1 MTQATASSE
10 TTATGVSTPWR
21 MTVHN
26 IEACNC
32 RPGCNCQFTGFP
44 DDGGCEAM
52 IGGEVQEGSY
62 GDVALAGVRYVIA
75 FIYPKAIHEGGGN
88 VAVFIDERA
97 TPAQAD
103 AIAMILSGRAGGMPF
118 EALAGTVASLDGP
131 VLAPIEMTVNRTK
144 SAFRIPG
151 VLELAMTPILD
162 AHIGPGEGGPDRL
175 PERRVLLEC
184 GQRRHFGHD
193 DLRLRPDPLPP
204 SGRVRQLR
212 HTDLDEP
219 GLTCSRPRCGVTGS

>member
-1 MTQATASSE
+1 MGQATAASE
-10 TTATGVSTPWR
+10 SRSATGLPVPWR
-21 MTVHN
+21 MSVHN

-52 IGGEVQEGSY
+52 IGGEVKEGSF
-62 GDVALAGVRYVIA
+62 GDVQLAGLRYVIA
-75 FIYPKAIHEGGGN
+75 FIYPKAIHEGNGN

-131 VLAPIEMTVNRTK
+131 VLAPIEMTVDGTR
-144 SAFRIPG
+144 SSFRIPG
-151 VLELAMTPILD
+151 VLELTQTPIRD
-162 AHIGPGEGGPDRL
+162 AVSGQEKAVQIVYPNGGFFWNVGNVATTAAMSCDYGLIRFRHPGGFASYSTPTWSN
-175 PERRVLLEC
+175 
-184 GQRRHFGHD
+184 QA
-193 DLRLRPDPLPP
+193 
-204 SGRVRQLR
+204 
-212 HTDLDEP
+212 
-219 GLTCSRPRCGVTGS
+219 

>member
-131 VLAPIEMTVNRTK
+131 MLAPIEMTVNRTK

-162 AHIGPGEGGPDRL
+162 AISGQEKAVQIVYPNGGFFWNVGNVATSATMTCDYGLIRFRHPGGFASYATPTWTN
-175 PERRVLLEC
+175 
-184 GQRRHFGHD
+184 QA
-193 DLRLRPDPLPP
+193 
-204 SGRVRQLR
+204 
-212 HTDLDEP
+212 
-219 GLTCSRPRCGVTGS
+219 

>member
-32 RPGCNCQFTGFP
+32 RTGCNCQFTGFP

-103 AIAMILSGRAGGMPF
+103 AIAMILSGRGGGMPF

-162 AHIGPGEGGPDRL
+162 AISGQEKAVQIVYPNGGFFWNVGNVATSATMTCDYGLIRFRHPGGFASYATPTWTN
-175 PERRVLLEC
+175 
-184 GQRRHFGHD
+184 QA
-193 DLRLRPDPLPP
+193 
-204 SGRVRQLR
+204 
-212 HTDLDEP
+212 
-219 GLTCSRPRCGVTGS
+219 